1 MSPFLTPRRNFF
13 ICICPY
19 MGIWVFP
26 TVLSHKGYWVDNEQ
40 EDLCADEGRC
50 SKTTHAR
57 KADTHGKQA
66 KYGASHVDI
75 FSQGLGKRV
84 SD

>member
-1 MSPFLTPRRNFF
+1 
-13 ICICPY
+13 

-57 KADTHGKQA
+57 KADTHGKQTHTESRPSMELA
-66 KYGASHVDI
+66 MLTYSLKD
-75 FSQGLGKRV
+75 
-84 SD
+84 